1 MFKHLKEKKI
11 SYLEHFM
18 FAAGVSWRLSVSSL
32 FFILHAILPIIAIPY
47 NYNLESMALYLFE
60 KNNDLEN

>member
-11 SYLEHFM
+11 SYLKHFM
-18 FAAGVSWRLSVSSL
+18 FAASVSWRLSVSSL